1 VSSGATAGGYEAFFG
16 LKESPF
22 SLSPNPRFLFESAT
36 HRAALEQVTYALRRR
51 EPLVV
56 VTGEIGTGKT
66 MLCRTMLS
74 RLERLTFLSVISDP
88 LLGRDDL
95 LKQILEDFGV
105 ISRGRTK
112 QLQPG
117 RHELVQA
124 LQEFLASLIPLQAHA
139 VVMIDEAQ
147 HLAPAVLEEIR
158 LLSNIEGDQGTQLQI
173 VLVGQTDLET
183 ALKRPD
189 MRQFEQRV
197 TRRCRLEPLDASE
210 VRKYIEH
217 RLAVAELGIASQ
229 EGRVGQEGVPRPIFT
244 TDAMESVARLSGG
257 LPRVINIVC
266 DRALEAA
273 FTFRRQT
280 VDQGAVD
287 SAARALGLSVPAPP
301 AVPASPAVAALSAVE
316 GPAVPAPPAV
326 AALSAVEGS
335 TDFDRLFDEAAAS
348 APHHSVRLPRTTPAA
363 APPAVLSLPNL
374 AELPDPPGPPG
385 LPDLPYMADVAD
397 IPDATFEPAV
407 ETPKST
413 RLYAL
418 AAILVAVLAIA
429 VWFATRGADVP
440 AGAPAAPTAKPTPAA
455 PTAAAPTEK
464 PPAPAPA
471 ETTPPAAPQPDAVA
485 PATGAAPPSTTET
498 TPVAPPAAPPAPGE
512 RFEIVV
518 ASFRTDSRAAVV
530 AQEVAALGMAYRTRT
545 VADGWHQ
552 VLAGPYSTRAEAEA
566 AQQRLAAAGLGGT
579 QIAVR

>member
-1 VSSGATAGGYEAFFG
+1 
-16 LKESPF
+16 
-22 SLSPNPRFLFESAT
+22 
-36 HRAALEQVTYALRRR
+36 
-51 EPLVV
+51 
-56 VTGEIGTGKT
+56 
-66 MLCRTMLS
+66 
-74 RLERLTFLSVISDP
+74 
-88 LLGRDDL
+88 
-95 LKQILEDFGV
+95 
-105 ISRGRTK
+105 
-112 QLQPG
+112 
-117 RHELVQA
+117 
-124 LQEFLASLIPLQAHA
+124 
-139 VVMIDEAQ
+139 
-147 HLAPAVLEEIR
+147 
-158 LLSNIEGDQGTQLQI
+158 
-173 VLVGQTDLET
+173 
-183 ALKRPD
+183 
-189 MRQFEQRV
+189 
-197 TRRCRLEPLDASE
+197 
-210 VRKYIEH
+210 
-217 RLAVAELGIASQ
+217 
-229 EGRVGQEGVPRPIFT
+229 
-244 TDAMESVARLSGG
+244 
-257 LPRVINIVC
+257 
-266 DRALEAA
+266 
-273 FTFRRQT
+273 
-280 VDQGAVD
+280 
-287 SAARALGLSVPAPP
+287 
-301 AVPASPAVAALSAVE
+301 
-316 GPAVPAPPAV
+316 
-326 AALSAVEGS
+326 
-335 TDFDRLFDEAAAS
+335 
-348 APHHSVRLPRTTPAA
+348 
-363 APPAVLSLPNL
+363 
-374 AELPDPPGPPG
+374 
-385 LPDLPYMADVAD
+385 MADVAD

>member
-1 VSSGATAGGYEAFFG
+1 MAVSSGATAGGYEAFFG

-197 TRRCRLEPLDASE
+197 TRRCRLEPLDARE

-217 RLAVAELGIASQ
+217 RLAVAELG
-229 EGRVGQEGVPRPIFT
+229 
-244 TDAMESVARLSGG
+244 
-257 LPRVINIVC
+257 
-266 DRALEAA
+266 
-273 FTFRRQT
+273 
-280 VDQGAVD
+280 
-287 SAARALGLSVPAPP
+287 
-301 AVPASPAVAALSAVE
+301 
-316 GPAVPAPPAV
+316 
-326 AALSAVEGS
+326 
-335 TDFDRLFDEAAAS
+335 
-348 APHHSVRLPRTTPAA
+348 
-363 APPAVLSLPNL
+363 
-374 AELPDPPGPPG
+374 
-385 LPDLPYMADVAD
+385 
-397 IPDATFEPAV
+397 
-407 ETPKST
+407 
-413 RLYAL
+413 
-418 AAILVAVLAIA
+418 
-429 VWFATRGADVP
+429 
-440 AGAPAAPTAKPTPAA
+440 
-455 PTAAAPTEK
+455 
-464 PPAPAPA
+464 
-471 ETTPPAAPQPDAVA
+471 
-485 PATGAAPPSTTET
+485 
-498 TPVAPPAAPPAPGE
+498 
-512 RFEIVV
+512 
-518 ASFRTDSRAAVV
+518 
-530 AQEVAALGMAYRTRT
+530 
-545 VADGWHQ
+545 
-552 VLAGPYSTRAEAEA
+552 
-566 AQQRLAAAGLGGT
+566 
-579 QIAVR
+579 

>member
-1 VSSGATAGGYEAFFG
+1 VSSGAAGGYEAFFG

-22 SLSPNPRFLFESAT
+22 SLTPNPRFLFESAT
-36 HRAALEQVTYALRRR
+36 HRAALEQVTYALQRR
-51 EPLVV
+51 EPLIV

-105 ISRGRTK
+105 ISKGRTR
-112 QLQPG
+112 QVQPG

-158 LLSNIEGDQGTQLQI
+158 LLSNIETDQGTQLQI

-197 TRRCRLEPLDASE
+197 TRRCRLEPLDVHE
-210 VRKYIEH
+210 VRKYIVH
-217 RLAVAELGIASQ
+217 RLGVAQLGQ
-229 EGRVGQEGVPRPIFT
+229 EGRAGQEGALRPIFT
-244 TDAMESVARLSGG
+244 AEAMDAVARLSGG

-273 FTFRRQT
+273 FALRRQT
-280 VDQGAVD
+280 ADLAAVE
-287 SAARALGLSVPAPP
+287 SAARALGLILPATP
-301 AVPASPAVAALSAVE
+301 AVSVVEGSAVE
-316 GPAVPAPPAV
+316 GA
-326 AALSAVEGS
+326 
-335 TDFDRLFDEAAAS
+335 TDFDRLFEEAAAS
-348 APHHSVRLPRTTPAA
+348 APHYSAQVPRTTPAA
-363 APPAVLSLPNL
+363 APPAALSQPNL
-374 AELPDPPGPPG
+374 AELPDLPGPS
-385 LPDLPYMADVAD
+385 DLPYMSDV
-397 IPDATFEPAV
+397 PDATFEPAA
-407 ETPKST
+407 ETPKRT
-413 RLYAL
+413 RQYVL
-418 AAILVAVLAIA
+418 AGILAAVLATA
-429 VWFATRGADVP
+429 VWFGTRGGAAPP
-440 AGAPAAPTAKPTPAA
+440 AGAPATPTAKPTPPAPAPSAPAA
-455 PTAAAPTEK
+455 KPAAA
-464 PPAPAPA
+464 APA
-471 ETTPPAAPQPDAVA
+471 ETTPPAASQPGAVA
-485 PATGAAPPSTTET
+485 PATGAAPPSATEA
-498 TPVAPPAAPPAPGE
+498 TPVAPAAGPPAPGE

-518 ASFRTDSRAAVV
+518 ASFRTDSRTAAV

-545 VADGWHQ
+545 VADGWRQ
-552 VLAGPYSTRAEAEA
+552 VLAGPYPTRAEAET
-566 AQQRLAAAGLGGT
+566 AQQRLDAAGLGGT
-579 QIAVR
+579 QIVVR